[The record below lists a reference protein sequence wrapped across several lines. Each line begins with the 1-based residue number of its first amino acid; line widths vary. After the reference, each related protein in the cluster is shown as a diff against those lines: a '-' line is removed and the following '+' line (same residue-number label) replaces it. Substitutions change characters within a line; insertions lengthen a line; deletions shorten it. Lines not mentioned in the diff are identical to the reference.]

1 MEEQAVEWVWS
12 RNNCFGDIFE
22 EEEEFD
28 DDCNDDKDEE
38 VDDCN
43 DDDEDGNEEDE
54 EFDDQWGEIILER
67 HLLGQT
73 CQTVKES
80 QFNTGDDIVVDV
92 DDDDDDDYGDDYQ
105 SRTPGQALLRTLHMV
120 RQADKSRK

>member
-1 MEEQAVEWVWS
+1 M
-12 RNNCFGDIFE
+12 
-22 EEEEFD
+22 
-28 DDCNDDKDEE
+28 
-38 VDDCN
+38 
-43 DDDEDGNEEDE
+43 
-54 EFDDQWGEIILER
+54 
-67 HLLGQT
+67 
-73 CQTVKES
+73 KES

>member
-1 MEEQAVEWVWS
+1 MLWLPAGVRKFCQPVTWKNRLAGEWVWS

-43 DDDEDGNEEDE
+43 DEDEDDNDEDEGVDDCNDDDEDDNDEDE
-54 EFDDQWGEIILER
+54 EFDDYWGEIILER

-73 CQTVKES
+73 CERVAIQ
-80 QFNTGDDIVVDV
+80 
-92 DDDDDDDYGDDYQ
+92 
-105 SRTPGQALLRTLHMV
+105 HW
-120 RQADKSRK
+120 